1 MVEGHVSPRR
11 VLVPLP
17 THHEAT
23 VRMARVLASEGVLA
37 GLYVPM
43 NTHGLDHALG
53 RVASPDGRV
62 RRFLHRWNHG
72 EQAHSA
78 AVVPEVL
85 TAAAFRLL
93 ASFGDARLASGL
105 AGWRS
110 EQIDRGIS
118 RRLSTQ
124 RPTTVLALQGFNQRT
139 QRETRRLGI
148 GTWLNVNADCW
159 GMGEVVRDLAAQD
172 RTGGELRD
180 LATEDWSR
188 HAPAVERQIR
198 EAEWIFTESNR
209 MAARVRVIAPPETPI
224 VPLGQGVDAAFFA
237 PRLDRASG
245 EKLRVVQVSRV
256 AYAKGIEVANVA
268 AEQASPWIERFDVAG
283 WHVSREAILRK
294 NSRNLR
300 FLGGL
305 PARGVRDLL
314 RQADAFVLPTL
325 ADSMPRAVLEA
336 MATGLPAITTDCS
349 GYGDL
354 IEDGVNGFIVPAGDA
369 EAIAVR
375 LRLLSQDLDLRLR
388 MGRAARATAER
399 NTWEHYEERFRTAL
413 REFLATRPAEPSTPG

>member
-1 MVEGHVSPRR
+1 MDADFSPRR

-43 NTHGLDHALG
+43 NTYRLDGALSHF
-53 RVASPDGRV
+53 ASTDGRV
-62 RRFLHRWNHG
+62 RRFLSRWNHG

-93 ASFGDARLASGL
+93 ASFGDARLASTL
-105 AGWRS
+105 AGWRAD
-110 EQIDRGIS
+110 QIDRSIA

-124 RPTTVLALQGFNQRT
+124 RPTTVLALQGFNRQT
-139 QRETRRLGI
+139 QRGTRRLGI

-159 GMGEVVRDLAAQD
+159 GVGEVVRNLAAQRRSD
-172 RTGGELRD
+172 GELRD
-180 LATEDWSR
+180 LDAEDWSR
-188 HAPAVERQIR
+188 DIPAVERQIR

-209 MAARVRVIAPPETPI
+209 IADRVRAIALPGMPI
-224 VPLGQGVDAAFFA
+224 VPLGQGVDARFFT
-237 PRLDRASG
+237 PRPRRATG

-256 AYAKGIEVANVA
+256 AYAKGIEIANVA
-268 AEQASPWIERFDVAG
+268 AERASPWIERFDVAG
-283 WHVSREAILRK
+283 WNVYSSAMLRK
-294 NSRNLR
+294 NSASLR

-305 PARGVRDLL
+305 PAAGVRDLL
-314 RQADAFVLPTL
+314 QQADVFVLPTL

-336 MATGLPAITTDCS
+336 MAVGLPVITTDCS
-349 GYGDL
+349 GYQDL

-369 EAIAVR
+369 DAIAAR
-375 LRLLSQDLDLRLR
+375 LRVLKQDHDLRQR
-388 MGRAARATAER
+388 VGRAARATAEL
-399 NTWEHYEERFRTAL
+399 NTWERYEARFRSAL
-413 REFLATRPAEPSTPG
+413 HEFLAFRPAKGSTSD

>member
-1 MVEGHVSPRR
+1 MVESHVSPRR

-43 NTHGLDHALG
+43 NTHRLDHALG
-53 RVASPDGRV
+53 RVASPDGRA
-62 RRFLHRWNHG
+62 RRFLRRWNHG

-93 ASFGDARLASGL
+93 ASFGDARLASAL

-110 EQIDRGIS
+110 EQIDRGIA

-124 RPTTVLALQGFNQRT
+124 RPTAVLALQGFNQRM

-159 GMGEVVRDLAAQD
+159 GMGEVVRELAAQD

-180 LATEDWSR
+180 LGTEDWSR
-188 HAPAVERQIR
+188 NIPAVERQIR

-209 MAARVRVIAPPETPI
+209 MAGRVRVIAPPETPI

-237 PRLDRASG
+237 PGPGRASG

-268 AEQASPWIERFDVAG
+268 AERASPWIESFDVAG
-283 WHVSREAILRK
+283 WHVSRQAMLRK
-294 NSRNLR
+294 NSSKLR

-305 PARGVRDLL
+305 PASGVRDLL

-336 MATGLPAITTDCS
+336 MAAGLPAITTDRS
-349 GYGDL
+349 GYQDL

-369 EAIAVR
+369 DAIAAR
-375 LRLLSQDLDLRLR
+375 LRLLSQDPDLRLR
-388 MGRAARATAER
+388 IGRAARATAEL
-399 NTWEHYEERFRTAL
+399 NTWARYEERFRLAL
-413 REFLATRPAEPSTPG
+413 REYLAAGPAQASTSD

>member
-1 MVEGHVSPRR
+1 M
-11 VLVPLP
+11 
-17 THHEAT
+17 
-23 VRMARVLASEGVLA
+23 
-37 GLYVPM
+37 
-43 NTHGLDHALG
+43 
-53 RVASPDGRV
+53 
-62 RRFLHRWNHG
+62 
-72 EQAHSA
+72 
-78 AVVPEVL
+78 L

-93 ASFGDARLASGL
+93 APFGHARLASAL

-110 EQIDRGIS
+110 EQIDRGIA

-159 GMGEVVRDLAAQD
+159 GMGEVVRDLAAQS

-180 LATEDWSR
+180 LDTEDWGR
-188 HAPAVERQIR
+188 NVPAVERQIR
-198 EAEWIFTESNR
+198 EAEWILTESNR
-209 MAARVRVIAPPETPI
+209 MAGRVRAIAPPETPI
-224 VPLGQGVDAAFFA
+224 VSLGQGVDAAFFA

-256 AYAKGIEVANVA
+256 AYAKGIEVANAA
-268 AEQASPWIERFDVAG
+268 AERASPWIEHFDVAG
-283 WHVSREAILRK
+283 WNVSRQAMLRK
-294 NSRNLR
+294 NSTHLR

-305 PARGVRDLL
+305 PATGVRDLL
-314 RQADAFVLPTL
+314 QQADAFVLPTL
-325 ADSMPRAVLEA
+325 ADSMPRAVIEA
-336 MATGLPAITTDCS
+336 MAAGLPAITTDCS
-349 GYGDL
+349 GYQDL

-369 EAIAVR
+369 GAIAAR
-375 LRLLSQDLDLRLR
+375 LRLLSQDPGLRLR

-413 REFLATRPAEPSTPG
+413 REFLAARPAKAPTSD